1 MKTIKS
7 CEFNTTGCAE
17 LRFRDGSMIFID
29 CIAAENEVADNRLR
43 RSEPVC
49 LIRNSETE
57 NAAARRAFR
66 QTRRADTDCARPPIH
81 IPVLAD
87 VLTFQSELRFG
98 APRFRAYP
106 TLLFADR
113 LRMTA
118 ARESLRKA
126 GFREGAVQ
134 QDSYGTE

>member
-66 QTRRADTDCARPPIH
+66 QTRRADTDCARPPLH
-81 IPVLAD
+81 IPVIAD
-87 VLTFQSELRFG
+87 VLTFQSELQFG
-98 APRFRAYP
+98 APVSGRIRRCC
-106 TLLFADR
+106 LLTVF
-113 LRMTA
+113 
-118 ARESLRKA
+118 
-126 GFREGAVQ
+126 V
-134 QDSYGTE
+134 

>member
-66 QTRRADTDCARPPIH
+66 QTRRASTACACPPAWI
-81 IPVLAD
+81 
-87 VLTFQSELRFG
+87 LRF
-98 APRFRAYP
+98 
-106 TLLFADR
+106 R
-113 LRMTA
+113 LRLDENGA
-118 ARESLRKA
+118 HIRHAFAERERDGL
-126 GFREGAVQ
+126 AVMGEAE
-134 QDSYGTE
+134 DAVCGEL